1 MPTLKLSPVG
11 YALLRHFEQGPSGGF
26 ASKPY
31 RCSSGE
37 WTNGWGNTIGVTAK
51 TPPITAAQA
60 DKDLARNV
68 AQFERDVNE
77 LVKVPLTQGQFDAL
91 VCFAFNVGSDI
102 DDDAIAEGLGD
113 STLLR
118 KLNAR
123 DYAGAARQF
132 DLWVNGTDP
141 NTGKRI
147 KLAGLVRRR
156 SVERKLFETGKLVL

>member
-1 MPTLKLSPVG
+1 MRCCGTLSKARVVALPLS
-11 YALLRHFEQGPSGGF
+11 
-26 ASKPY
+26 
-31 RCSSGE
+31 
-37 WTNGWGNTIGVTAK
+37 
-51 TPPITAAQA
+51 AQA

-132 DLWVNGTDP
+132 ELWVNGTDP

-156 SVERKLFETGKLVL
+156 AVERKLFETGKLVL

>member
-1 MPTLKLSPVG
+1 MPTLKLSATG
-11 YALLRHFEQGPSGGF
+11 LALLRHFEQGPKGGF
-26 ASKPY
+26 AAKPY
-31 RCSSGE
+31 RCSSGK

-51 TPPITAAQA
+51 TAAITLAQA

-102 DDDAIAEGLGD
+102 DDDTIAEGLGD

-118 KLNAR
+118 KLNAG
-123 DYAGAARQF
+123 DAAGAAAQF

-141 NTGKRI
+141 KTGKRI

-156 SVERKLFETGKLVL
+156 TAERQLFETGQLKL

>member
-1 MPTLKLSPVG
+1 MPTLKLSQAG
-11 YALLRHFEQGPSGGF
+11 FALLRHFEQGPKGGF
-26 ASKPY
+26 APKPY
-31 RCSSGE
+31 LCSSGE
-37 WTNGWGNTIGVTAK
+37 WTNGWGNTIGVNAK

-118 KLNAR
+118 KLNAG

-141 NTGKRI
+141 KTGNRI

-156 SVERKLFETGKLVL
+156 AVERKLFETGQLTL

>member
-1 MPTLKLSPVG
+1 MPTLKLSQAG
-11 YALLRHFEQGPSGGF
+11 YDLLRHFEQGPRGGF
-26 ASKPY
+26 AAAPY
-31 RCSSGE
+31 RCSAGM

-51 TPPITAAQA
+51 TPAITRERA

-68 AQFERDVNE
+68 AQFERDVND

-91 VCFAFNVGSDI
+91 VCFAYNTGSDI
-102 DDDAIAEGLGD
+102 DDDTIAEGLGD

-123 DYAGAARQF
+123 DYAGAAGQF
-132 DLWVNGTDP
+132 GSWVNATV
-141 NTGKRI
+141 NGKRT

-156 SVERKLFETGKLVL
+156 GVERHLFETGQLKL

>member
-1 MPTLKLSPVG
+1 MPTLKLSPAG
-11 YALLRHFEQGPSGGF
+11 YALLQHFEQGPKGG
-26 ASKPY
+26 AALTPY
-31 RCSSGE
+31 RCSSGV

-51 TPPITAAQA
+51 TPAITRAQA

-91 VCFAFNVGSDI
+91 VCFAFNTGSDI
-102 DDDAIAEGLGD
+102 DADDIAEGLGD

-118 KLNAR
+118 KVNAR

-141 NTGKRI
+141 KTGKRI

-156 SVERKLFETGKLVL
+156 AVERHLFETGQLKL

>member
-1 MPTLKLSPVG
+1 MPTLKLSPAG
-11 YALLRHFEQGPSGGF
+11 YALLQHFEQGPGGGF

-31 RCSSGE
+31 RCSSGV
-37 WTNGWGNTIGVTAK
+37 WTNGWGNTNGVTAK
-51 TPPITAAQA
+51 TAPITRAQA
-60 DKDLARNV
+60 DKDLARNI

-102 DDDAIAEGLGD
+102 DDDTIAEGLGD

-118 KLNAR
+118 KLNAG
-123 DYAGAARQF
+123 DYAGAAKQF

-141 NTGKRI
+141 KTGKRI

-156 SVERKLFETGKLVL
+156 AAERKLFETGRLEL

>member
-1 MPTLKLSPVG
+1 MPTLKLSPAG
-11 YALLRHFEQGPSGGF
+11 AALLRHFEQGPKGGF
-26 ASKPY
+26 AAKPY

-37 WTNGWGNTIGVTAK
+37 WTNGWGNTIGVTGK

-118 KLNAR
+118 KLNAG

-141 NTGKRI
+141 ATGKRI

-156 SVERKLFETGKLVL
+156 AVERKLFETGKLVL